1 MAKVTYVSTPERFGV
16 QHVNPWTIFANL
28 MKHREL
34 ITSITV
40 QNFRS
45 TYQSSYLGVAWQ
57 AILPMIMLSIFYFV
71 FGVIMGGRFSNIA
84 TESRLDYALALFV
97 GLGFFNFLA
106 QNIGS
111 ATSLIASNQAYV
123 KSLAFPL
130 EVLSITTVL
139 TSFIT
144 LAINVGITLTIF
156 LLAKHSLYM
165 SSVCALFYLLC
176 IFMLT
181 LGVSW
186 ILSASAVFIKDI
198 TAIVSPLTVILMFLC
213 PIFYPAS
220 MVPHKVKWLI
230 EMNPVAVIIENV
242 RASML
247 YGVWPSFSSV
257 IFVFLFS
264 FGFAILGYCVFTRS
278 KMAFADVV

>member
-1 MAKVTYVSTPERFGV
+1 MTKVTYVSTPERFGT
-16 QHVNPWTIFANL
+16 QHINPLTIVANL

-45 TYQSSYLGVAWQ
+45 TYQSSYLGIAWQ

-144 LAINVGITLTIF
+144 LAINVAITLVIF
-156 LLAKHSLYM
+156 LLAKHGLYL
-165 SSVCALFYLLC
+165 SSVLSLFYLAC

-186 ILSASAVFIKDI
+186 LLSASAVFIKDI

-220 MVPHKVKWLI
+220 MVPKKVKWLI
-230 EMNPVAVIIENV
+230 DMNPVAVIIENV
-242 RASML
+242 RACML
-247 YGVWPSFSSV
+247 YGVWPSLSSV
-257 IFVFLFS
+257 MFVFLFS
-264 FGFAILGYCVFTRS
+264 FGLAILGYCVFTRS